1 MIPVE
6 FLRQFRIG
14 EYAIFDLATAFV
26 GVYLASFLLSWL
38 FRKIRVD
45 IPRISW
51 VLLTLPIGI
60 ATHLIIGRITPMTKN
75 FLDIH
80 GHYVLKIVL
89 IGLLLLGLRGIK
101 IIKRNILVKEGL

>member
-1 MIPVE
+1 MISIE

-14 EYAIFDLATAFV
+14 EYAIFDLTTAFV
-26 GVYLASFLLSWL
+26 GVYLASFLLSKL

-60 ATHLIIGRITPMTKN
+60 LTHIIIVRITPMTKN
-75 FLDIH
+75 FLDIQ
-80 GHYVLKIVL
+80 GHYVLKIVI
-89 IGLLLLGLRGIK
+89 IGLLIFGLRGIK
-101 IIKRNILVKEGL
+101 IIKK

>member
-1 MIPVE
+1 MISIE

-14 EYAIFDLATAFV
+14 EYAIFDLTTAFV
-26 GVYLASFLLSWL
+26 GVYLASFLLSKL

-60 ATHLIIGRITPMTKN
+60 LTHIIIGRITPMTKN
-75 FLDIH
+75 FLDIQ
-80 GHYVLKIVL
+80 GHYVLKIVI
-89 IGLLLLGLRGIK
+89 IGLLIFGLRGIK
-101 IIKRNILVKEGL
+101 IIKK